1 MKICP
6 KCGKENNNNNNDS
19 YCQSCGAS
27 LTNRKK
33 TVLQKGTQWLIGLLG
48 IGVIVGGGFLFVRD
62 IAGNNLSNDTNVA
75 EASNTATSSGV
86 ASTARENPQG
96 SDPGPGDAPQD
107 PSEVQGSTSNTSSTA
122 SAVRDEG
129 FISSDGLLVYNGHHY
144 YIYEDTE
151 EGWSKAMKLCVERGG
166 YLAVINDRF
175 ENEALFNYMVESGYD
190 CAYFGITD
198 KNEEG
203 VWEYIAGD
211 DSSFRDWGINSYG
224 IKEPNNADGG
234 ESYAMLD
241 THMSFGHWN
250 DAQFGGQIYTP
261 DGEAYEHKSAYICEW
276 DY

>member
-6 KCGKENNNNNNDS
+6 KCGKENNNNDN

-27 LTNRKK
+27 LIKRKK
-33 TVLQKGTQWLIGLLG
+33 PDSHNGKQLMIGLLG
-48 IGVIVGGGFLFVRD
+48 LVLIIGGGFLFVRD
-62 IAGNNLSNDTNVA
+62 FAGNSSSSGTNVA
-75 EASNTATSSGV
+75 STSNTA
-86 ASTARENPQG
+86 STAGENPQG
-96 SDPGPGDAPQD
+96 SDPEPGEVPKD
-107 PSEVQGSTSNTSSTA
+107 PSVVQGSTSHDSSTA
-122 SAVRDEG
+122 TAARDEG

-151 EGWSKAMKLCVERGG
+151 EGWSKAMKLCIERGG

-203 VWEYIAGD
+203 VWQYIAGD
-211 DSSFRDWGINSYG
+211 DSSFRDWGINSRG

-241 THMSFGHWN
+241 AHMSFGHWN
-250 DAQFGGQIYTP
+250 DAQFGRQVYTP
-261 DGEAYEHKSAYICEW
+261 DGEEYEHKSAYICEW